1 MRGDIEQL
9 HDERERWR
17 VEARLSEFL
26 HRLGVDAERSPQTA
40 SGGERKRAALS
51 LALAL
56 QPDLLLLD
64 EPTNHLDIDGITALE
79 DLLLKGPTS
88 IVITHDRAFLDR
100 VVTRILE
107 LDRGLLRSFP
117 GNFAAYEARKSEQ
130 LAAEDVANRKFDKF
144 WAQEEVWIRRGI
156 EARRTRNE
164 GRVRRLESLR
174 VERAERRERIGDL
187 KLTLD
192 AGERSGKLVAELVD
206 VRKSFAERPIVKDLS
221 LRLQRGDRLGLIG
234 ANGAGK
240 STLIRL
246 ILGLLEPDS
255 GTLRLGANVQVAYFD
270 QMREQLDPEKS
281 VIETIS
287 PGSDWIEIGRE
298 RKHVVTYLGDFL
310 FAPQRANSPVKALSG
325 GERNRL
331 LLARLFAR
339 TANVLVMDE
348 PTNDL
353 DIESLELLEA
363 TLQNYAGTLLL
374 VSHDRAF
381 LDNVVTQTLV
391 AEGNGKWQEYVGG
404 YSDWLAQRRPETAPS
419 KPKAETRGED
429 ARRSTPTKMG
439 YKETRELAQLPAEI
453 EALEQQQ
460 QALTARMSSA
470 DYHKQGSDQIKSD
483 LQLADE
489 LERQLAGKF
498 ARWEALEAKKCVT
511 AARSARE
518 LPQASARHRLYAGTR
533 VGLKPDLPDEVRLK
547 PDPQEN
553 FASAASPPSA
563 TLPRDNE
570 TALHGHEPSGRSSSG
585 GRLNNQQSAALAPG
599 VETDADRDERQGWY
613 LVVTLLVFYIFSFID
628 RQIISLLVEPIK
640 RDSAG
645 LGHADRIAAGI
656 CLRDLLYVLRHSDR
670 PARGPDEPQENHRGG
685 RRRLVADGRAVRPR
699 EEFRAAVPGAHR
711 RRRRRSGVVAGCVLD
726 DHGFV
731 PAAQTRASVQLLQH
745 GHPDR
750 QRHRAAGRRTR
761 RRRGVGRRQDVHVAA
776 DR

>member
-1 MRGDIEQL
+1 MPLITLRNAELAYGLHPLLDRADLSVDAGERVGLIGRNGTGKSSLLQALAGRIALDDGEVARQDGLRIVLVEQEPELPAAASLRASLVARGRIDHLQ
-9 HDERERWR
+9 DERERWR

-26 HRLGVDAERSPQTA
+26 HRLDVDAERSPQTA
-40 SGGERKRAALS
+40 SGGERKRAALA
-51 LALAL
+51 LALSL

-79 DLLLKGPTS
+79 ELLLKGTTS

-100 VVTRILE
+100 VVTRIVE

-117 GNFAAYEARKSEQ
+117 GNFAAYETRKGEQ
-130 LAAEDVANRKFDKF
+130 LAAEEIANRKFDKF

-164 GRVRRLESLR
+164 GRVRRLEALR
-174 VERAERRERIGDL
+174 VERAERREQLGDL

-192 AGERSGKLVAELVD
+192 AGERSGKLVAELVN
-206 VRKSFAERPIVKDLS
+206 VSKSFAERPIVQGLS

-240 STLIRL
+240 STLLRL
-246 ILGLLEPDS
+246 ILGQLEPDA
-255 GTLRLGANVQVAYFD
+255 GTVRLGANVQVAYFD
-270 QMREQLDPEKS
+270 QMREQLDPERS

-363 TLQNYAGTLLL
+363 TLQGYAGTLLL

-404 YSDWLAQRRPETAPS
+404 YSDWLAQRRPVAAAPA
-419 KPKAETRGED
+419 KQKAESRNDD
-429 ARRSTPTKMG
+429 ARRSAPTKMS
-439 YKETRELAQLPAEI
+439 YKETRELAQLPGEI

-460 QALTARMSSA
+460 HALTARLSSG
-470 DYHKQGSDQIKSD
+470 DYHKQRSEQIKAD
-483 LQLADE
+483 RQLGEDI
-489 LERQLAGKF
+489 ERQLAEKF
-498 ARWEALEAKKCVT
+498 ARWEALEAKK
-511 AARSARE
+511 
-518 LPQASARHRLYAGTR
+518 
-533 VGLKPDLPDEVRLK
+533 
-547 PDPQEN
+547 
-553 FASAASPPSA
+553 
-563 TLPRDNE
+563 
-570 TALHGHEPSGRSSSG
+570 
-585 GRLNNQQSAALAPG
+585 
-599 VETDADRDERQGWY
+599 
-613 LVVTLLVFYIFSFID
+613 
-628 RQIISLLVEPIK
+628 SLL
-640 RDSAG
+640 
-645 LGHADRIAAGI
+645 
-656 CLRDLLYVLRHSDR
+656 
-670 PARGPDEPQENHRGG
+670 
-685 RRRLVADGRAVRPR
+685 
-699 EEFRAAVPGAHR
+699 
-711 RRRRRSGVVAGCVLD
+711 
-726 DHGFV
+726 
-731 PAAQTRASVQLLQH
+731 
-745 GHPDR
+745 
-750 QRHRAAGRRTR
+750 
-761 RRRGVGRRQDVHVAA
+761 
-776 DR
+776 

>member
-1 MRGDIEQL
+1 MPVITLRNAELAYGLHPLLDRANLSVDDGERVGLIGRNGTGKSSLLAAIAGRIALDDGEIARQDGLRIVQVEQEPELPPAATLRESLSARGHIDRL
-9 HDERERWR
+9 PDERDRWR
-17 VEARLSEFL
+17 ADARLTEFL
-26 HRLGVDAERSPQTA
+26 HRLGVDPERTPDSA
-40 SGGERKRAALS
+40 SGGERKRSALA

-64 EPTNHLDIDGITALE
+64 EPTNHLDIDGIAALE
-79 DLLLKGPTS
+79 ELLLKGPTS

-100 VVTRILE
+100 VVTRIIE

-130 LAAEDVANRKFDKF
+130 LAAEDLANRKFDKF

-164 GRVRRLESLR
+164 GRVRRLEALR
-174 VERAERRERIGDL
+174 VERAARRERLGDL

-192 AGERSGKLVAELVD
+192 AGERSGKLVAELSD
-206 VRKSFAERPIVKDLS
+206 VAKSFGERRIVQGLS

-234 ANGAGK
+234 PNGAGK

-246 ILGLLEPDS
+246 ILGLLEPDAGS
-255 GTLRLGANVQVAYFD
+255 VRLGANVQVAYFD

-310 FAPQRANSPVKALSG
+310 FSSQRANSPVKALSG

-363 TLQNYAGTLLL
+363 TLQSYAGTLLL

-404 YSDWLAQRRPETAPS
+404 YTDWLAQRRPLEATPS
-419 KPKAETRGED
+419 KPKAASRSDDT
-429 ARRSTPTKMG
+429 ARAAPTKMS
-439 YKETRELAQLPAEI
+439 YKETRELTQLPAEI

-460 QALTARMSSA
+460 HELTARMSSG
-470 DYHKQGSDQIKSD
+470 DYHKQGAEQIKAD

-489 LERQLAGKF
+489 LERQLAEKF
-498 ARWEALEAKKCVT
+498 ARWEALEAKK
-511 AARSARE
+511 
-518 LPQASARHRLYAGTR
+518 
-533 VGLKPDLPDEVRLK
+533 
-547 PDPQEN
+547 
-553 FASAASPPSA
+553 
-563 TLPRDNE
+563 
-570 TALHGHEPSGRSSSG
+570 AL
-585 GRLNNQQSAALAPG
+585 L
-599 VETDADRDERQGWY
+599 
-613 LVVTLLVFYIFSFID
+613 
-628 RQIISLLVEPIK
+628 
-640 RDSAG
+640 
-645 LGHADRIAAGI
+645 
-656 CLRDLLYVLRHSDR
+656 
-670 PARGPDEPQENHRGG
+670 
-685 RRRLVADGRAVRPR
+685 
-699 EEFRAAVPGAHR
+699 
-711 RRRRRSGVVAGCVLD
+711 
-726 DHGFV
+726 
-731 PAAQTRASVQLLQH
+731 
-745 GHPDR
+745 
-750 QRHRAAGRRTR
+750 
-761 RRRGVGRRQDVHVAA
+761 
-776 DR
+776 